1 LGNPGTRYQLYR
13 RHTQLASKR
22 QGDFPPVFPANRV
35 EEEAP
40 EETQREEG
48 AKVAKEAV
56 KAVGAA
62 KAVEAVEAVETAE
75 QEEERVSLPL
85 NPTLRRVRSRS
96 RLLRR
101 DQPSKI
107 SLQTPWRLKT
117 FHPPSFVYTV
127 K

>member
-1 LGNPGTRYQLYR
+1 
-13 RHTQLASKR
+13 
-22 QGDFPPVFPANRV
+22 V

-48 AKVAKEAV
+48 AKVAKEAA
-56 KAVGAA
+56 KAAGAA

-85 NPTLRRVRSRS
+85 NPNLRRVRSRS
-96 RLLRR
+96 QLLRR

-107 SLQTPWRLKT
+107 SLNAVAPENISSALIYVHGKVASVSSNKHQDLTSASNETAFLNI
-117 FHPPSFVYTV
+117 
-127 K
+127 

>member
-1 LGNPGTRYQLYR
+1 
-13 RHTQLASKR
+13 
-22 QGDFPPVFPANRV
+22 V

-48 AKVAKEAV
+48 AKVAKEAA
-56 KAVGAA
+56 KAAGAA

-75 QEEERVSLPL
+75 QEEERVSLPS
-85 NPTLRRVRSRS
+85 NPNSRQVRSRS
-96 RLLRR
+96 LLLLQ

-107 SLQTPWRLKT
+107 SLRKPWRLKT
-117 FHPPSFVYTV
+117 FHPPSYVYTV

>member
-1 LGNPGTRYQLYR
+1 
-13 RHTQLASKR
+13 
-22 QGDFPPVFPANRV
+22 V

-48 AKVAKEAV
+48 AKVAKEAA
-56 KAVGAA
+56 KAAGAA

-75 QEEERVSLPL
+75 QEEERVSLPS
-85 NPTLRRVRSRS
+85 NPNSRQVRSRS
-96 RLLRR
+96 LLLLR

-117 FHPPSFVYTV
+117 FHPPSCVYTV

>member
-1 LGNPGTRYQLYR
+1 M
-13 RHTQLASKR
+13 
-22 QGDFPPVFPANRV
+22 

-56 KAVGAA
+56 KAAGAA
-62 KAVEAVEAVETAE
+62 KAVEAVEAVEMAE
-75 QEEERVSLPL
+75 QEEERVSLPS
-85 NPTLRRVRSRS
+85 NPNSRQVRSRS
-96 RLLRR
+96 LLLLR

-107 SLQTPWRLKT
+107 SLQKPWRLKT
-117 FHPPSFVYTV
+117 FHPPSCVYTV

>member
-1 LGNPGTRYQLYR
+1 M
-13 RHTQLASKR
+13 
-22 QGDFPPVFPANRV
+22 

-48 AKVAKEAV
+48 AKVAKEAA
-56 KAVGAA
+56 KAAGAA

-75 QEEERVSLPL
+75 QEEERVSLPS
-85 NPTLRRVRSRS
+85 NPNSRQVRSRS
-96 RLLRR
+96 LLLR

-107 SLQTPWRLKT
+107 SLQKPWRLKT
-117 FHPPSFVYTV
+117 FHPPSYVYTV